1 MILFVTYSD
10 YSNLCFNLSESLK
23 SIGVNSHAITLTAHP
38 FGYEKQA
45 IKVNHITMIEQIEL
59 ADLVIIGHS
68 SQHLLKFIPKGKR
81 LWVLHTGTPYRQNP
95 ETMNEAFNPIVEGT
109 LTDSPEFMTLGAKNI
124 HYIATAIDTDKIKL
138 STHKNEVLTFAHYP
152 SNHIN
157 KGTKDIKHM
166 MAEFPVKF
174 ICNEAVVP
182 HEENLK
188 RINECDVYIELFAP
202 KQREKEYGSFG
213 VTAFEAAAMG
223 KVVITNSLYDSVYEV
238 AYGSNE
244 LVIANTEADFK
255 GCVHQLLQL
264 QDFTHIKEI
273 NRLWIE
279 KKHSFKA
286 TGEYLKN
293 LIDKS

>member
-1 MILFVTYSD
+1 MILFLTFND
-10 YSNLCFNLSESLK
+10 YSNLCFNFSESLK
-23 SIGVNSHAITLTAHP
+23 SIGVRSQCLTLSSHP

-152 SNHIN
+152 SNPVN
-157 KGTKDIKHM
+157 KGTKEIKHM
-166 MAEFPVKF
+166 MADFAVKF

-202 KQREKEYGSFG
+202 KQKEKEYGSFG
-213 VTAFEAAAMG
+213 VTAFEAAALG
-223 KVVITNSLYDSVYEV
+223 KVVITNSLYDSVYEA
-238 AYGSNE
+238 AYGPSK
-244 LVIANTEADFK
+244 LIVANTENDFK
-255 GCVHQLLQL
+255 ACVNQLLLL
-264 QDFTHIKEI
+264 QSFDDLKQRTRF
-273 NRLWIE
+273 WIE
-279 KKHSFKA
+279 KKHSYSA
-286 TGEYLKN
+286 TGTYLNTLLEK
-293 LIDKS
+293 K